1 MRRSSRALMVSLFA
15 ASAAA
20 CGDSEPDRAGVDAE
34 TAAPDATGDAIPHDG
49 PPLATGVKLAD
60 IVVDAP
66 GASGTGTGDPMRAI
80 NGVRGG
86 GSDAGGA
93 DVYSMG
99 YGANHSI
106 TLAWSAGKLANG
118 PGADLVVFE
127 NPFDE
132 AGGGVF
138 MDLIIVEVSR
148 DGTTWRAL
156 PYHYDNAIKNVY
168 VPDPAA
174 WVGFAGKTPVLLNV
188 DTNPVDPFDPAAAGG
203 DSFDLDDVSGSD
215 AEATAIRTDGVSYV
229 RLTTAPSQINPDTNA
244 NYVHDSLANGAD
256 LDGMYGR
263 YVGM

>member
-1 MRRSSRALMVSLFA
+1 MRRSSQALVVTLFA
-15 ASAAA
+15 SIVAA
-20 CGDSEPDRAGVDAE
+20 CGGPKPDRAAVDAA
-34 TAAPDATGDAIPHDG
+34 TAAVDAAIDVMTADG

-60 IVVDAP
+60 MVVDAP
-66 GASGTGTGDPMRAI
+66 GASGTGTGDPMRAV

-86 GSDAGGA
+86 GSDAGGT

-118 PGADLVVFE
+118 PGADFVVFE

-168 VPDPAA
+168 QPDPAL
-174 WVGFAGKTPVLLNV
+174 WVGFAGRTPVLLNA

-215 AEATAIRTDGVSYV
+215 TEAAAIRTDGVSYV

-244 NYVHDSLANGAD
+244 VYVHDSLANGAD
-256 LDGMYGR
+256 IDGMYGR